1 MRNTNKYT
9 KLYSGGIPS
18 FDEGDIFK
26 ITIPLKNIATA
37 KVGPEKESVG
47 QSVGQDVGQGVG
59 QEEAV
64 LQELI
69 LKLIN
74 KNNRVTKK
82 QIAKEASV
90 SEKTVERQMKKMTNV
105 KYVGRGY
112 SGHWEIRD

>member
-1 MRNTNKYT
+1 
-9 KLYSGGIPS
+9 
-18 FDEGDIFK
+18 
-26 ITIPLKNIATA
+26 
-37 KVGPEKESVG
+37 
-47 QSVGQDVGQGVG
+47 QGVG

>member
-9 KLYSGGIPS
+9 KLYSGGTPL
-18 FDEGDIFK
+18 FDEGVIFK

-37 KVGPEKESVG
+37 KVGPEMKSVC

-74 KNNRVTKK
+74 KNNKVTKK
-82 QIAKEASV
+82 LQK
-90 SEKTVERQMKKMTNV
+90 KRQ
-105 KYVGRGY
+105 
-112 SGHWEIRD
+112 

>member
-1 MRNTNKYT
+1 
-9 KLYSGGIPS
+9 
-18 FDEGDIFK
+18 
-26 ITIPLKNIATA
+26 
-37 KVGPEKESVG
+37 
-47 QSVGQDVGQGVG
+47 
-59 QEEAV
+59 

-90 SEKTVERQMKKMTNV
+90 SEKTIERQMKKMTNV